1 LITQPPPVKQNA
13 SLCDEL
19 PIAAPAENVVVP
31 TPPGAAVGHCARRVS
46 SVEATDTVGKAAN
59 VLRITAVPVVP
70 VVRDGHIVGLMSQS
84 QLSLNNGT
92 SLDTPVEDVMLP
104 PPPPLTSSMA
114 AGLGLAA
121 MEELGLEV
129 APVVSAS
136 GQLVGVVTR
145 ADLVA
150 LSSRSIRPPRCGGMA
165 TPLGVYLTTGMV
177 RAGAGDLGLFLA
189 GALMGVYAILS
200 LAVIFAAVWLIDERW
215 SVGLISAFGTVPATG
230 RAVVY
235 APLALIAWMGLYA
248 LLFRSSPLA
257 GYHAAEHMTV
267 NAMEAGDDM
276 TAEQVA
282 RHSRVHPRCGT
293 NLVVVIA
300 TFAIVGELWDIS
312 GFWLGFLALVLA
324 LGRYT
329 LGGLTQRYL
338 TTRPPSPSELAS
350 GVRAGREL
358 IERHQ
363 DAVGRPSNVLSRI
376 WCMGLLQAMAGLF
389 AASWAI
395 TSIASLLG
403 FGQLVALIA

>member
-1 LITQPPPVKQNA
+1 MQPRAPIMHHGRSKTTEASCGSIEAEGAVLARRRALAPPPACTIWCAPCGDWPTATSTARRALDQPPPVKQRR
-13 SLCDEL
+13 LCDEL

-59 VLRITAVPVVP
+59 VLRLTAVPVVP

-189 GALMGVYAILS
+189 GALMGAHPE
-200 LAVIFAAVWLIDERW
+200 LAVIFAAV
-215 SVGLISAFGTVPATG
+215 
-230 RAVVY
+230 
-235 APLALIAWMGLYA
+235 
-248 LLFRSSPLA
+248 
-257 GYHAAEHMTV
+257 
-267 NAMEAGDDM
+267 
-276 TAEQVA
+276 
-282 RHSRVHPRCGT
+282 
-293 NLVVVIA
+293 
-300 TFAIVGELWDIS
+300 
-312 GFWLGFLALVLA
+312 
-324 LGRYT
+324 
-329 LGGLTQRYL
+329 
-338 TTRPPSPSELAS
+338 
-350 GVRAGREL
+350 
-358 IERHQ
+358 
-363 DAVGRPSNVLSRI
+363 
-376 WCMGLLQAMAGLF
+376 
-389 AASWAI
+389 
-395 TSIASLLG
+395 
-403 FGQLVALIA
+403 